1 MIGFCPFKISIFQG
15 VASLVMKVLK
25 GLRVVK
31 VKPFFS
37 LYGFQEYF
45 LRKPELS
52 TSSQPTWKTFA
63 KYA

>member
-1 MIGFCPFKISIFQG
+1 
-15 VASLVMKVLK
+15 MKVLR